1 MKKYLIISIIFLALI
16 ISLGISIKSCSNLKQ
31 EKARL
36 ENNQDVLIK
45 SNTLFKVKDS
55 LNATKINALTLNLS
69 SAKEYYQRLIKE
81 AKEAG
86 IKEGRINSITELGTN
101 TSDTIIVTLK
111 DSIIIYD
118 DTLKCF
124 DYNDEF
130 MAMKGCIRNDSLS
143 LNYSNTDT
151 LIQFVSRVPK
161 KWWFFKWGT
170 KAIEQTIISK
180 NPKTKFT
187 YQKYIEIK

>member
-1 MKKYLIISIIFLALI
+1 MKKYIIIAIIFLTLI
-16 ISLGISIKSCSNLKQ
+16 ISLGISIKSCSNIEQ
-31 EKARL
+31 DKARL

-86 IKEGRINSITELGTN
+86 IKKGRINSITELGTN

-111 DSIIIYD
+111 DSIIIY

-161 KWWFFKWGT
+161 QWWFFKWGT

-180 NPKTKFT
+180 NPKTKFI

>member
-1 MKKYLIISIIFLALI
+1 MKKNIVIIVIILILSIA
-16 ISLGISIKSCSNLKQ
+16 LGISIKSCSNLKQ

-36 ENNQDVLIK
+36 ENNQDTLIK
-45 SNTLFKVKDS
+45 SNTLFKTKDS

-69 SAKEYYQRLIKE
+69 SAKDYYQRLIKE

-86 IKEGRINSITELGTN
+86 IKEGRINSITELGTT

-111 DSIIIYD
+111 DSIVIY

-130 MAMKGCIRNDSLS
+130 MAMEGCIKNDSLS
-143 LNYSNTDT
+143 LNYSNQDS

-161 KWWFFKWGT
+161 QFWFFKWGT
-170 KAIEQTIISK
+170 KAIQQTIISK
-180 NPKTKFT
+180 NPKTTFT

>member
-1 MKKYLIISIIFLALI
+1 MKKYIIIVAIILILSIAL
-16 ISLGISIKSCSNLKQ
+16 GVSIKSCSNLKQ

-36 ENNQDVLIK
+36 ENNQDILIK

-101 TSDTIIVTLK
+101 TSDTIIVRIK

-118 DTLKCF
+118 TLKCF
-124 DYNDEF
+124 NYNDEF
-130 MAMKGCIRNDSLS
+130 MEMKGCIRNDSLS

>member
-1 MKKYLIISIIFLALI
+1 MKKYIILAIIFLVLI
-16 ISLGISIKSCSNLKQ
+16 ISLGVSVKSCSNLKQ
-31 EKARL
+31 EKVKL

-45 SNTLFKVKDS
+45 SNTLFKIKDS

-69 SAKEYYQRLIKE
+69 SAKEYYQRLIKD
-81 AKEAG
+81 AKQAG
-86 IKEGRINSITELGTN
+86 IKEGRINSITEFGTN
-101 TSDTIIVTLK
+101 TLDTIIIRLK

-118 DTLKCF
+118 TLKCF
-124 DYNDEF
+124 NYNDEF
-130 MAMKGCIRNDSLS
+130 MVMKGCIKNDSLS

-161 KWWFFKWGT
+161 QWWFFKWGT
-170 KAIEQTIISK
+170 KAIQQTIISK
-180 NPKTKFT
+180 NPKTQFT

>member
-1 MKKYLIISIIFLALI
+1 MKKNIVIIVIILILSIA
-16 ISLGISIKSCSNLKQ
+16 LGISIKSCSNLKQ

-36 ENNQDVLIK
+36 ENNQDTLIK
-45 SNTLFKVKDS
+45 SNTLFKIKDS

-69 SAKEYYQRLIKE
+69 SAKDYYQRLIKE

-86 IKEGRINSITELGTN
+86 IKEGRINSITELGTT

-111 DSIIIYD
+111 DSIVIY

-130 MAMKGCIRNDSLS
+130 MAMEGCIKNDSLS
-143 LNYSNTDT
+143 LNYSNQDS

-161 KWWFFKWGT
+161 QFWFFKWGT
-170 KAIEQTIISK
+170 KAIQQTIISK
-180 NPKTKFT
+180 NPKTTFT

>member
-1 MKKYLIISIIFLALI
+1 MKKYIIIAIIFLTLI

-45 SNTLFKVKDS
+45 SNTLFKTKDS
-55 LNATKINALTLNLS
+55 LNATKIDALTLNLS
-69 SAKEYYQRLIKE
+69 SAKDYYQRLIKE

-101 TSDTIIVTLK
+101 TSDTIIIRLR

-118 DTLKCF
+118 TLKCF
-124 DYNDEF
+124 NYNDEF

-143 LNYSNTDT
+143 LNYSNQDS

-161 KWWFFKWGT
+161 QWWFFKWGT
-170 KAIEQTIISK
+170 KAIQQTIISK

>member
-1 MKKYLIISIIFLALI
+1 MKKYLLTAAIILIISIAL
-16 ISLGISIKSCSNLKQ
+16 GVSIKSCSNLKE
-31 EKARL
+31 EKTRL

-86 IKEGRINSITELGTN
+86 VKEGRINSITELGTN
-101 TSDTIIVTLK
+101 TSDTIIVRLK
-111 DSIIIYD
+111 DSIIIY

-130 MAMKGCIRNDSLS
+130 MDMKGCIRNDSLS
-143 LNYSNTDT
+143 LNYSNTDS

-161 KWWFFKWGT
+161 QWWFFKWGT
-170 KAIEQTIISK
+170 KAIQQTIISK

>member
-1 MKKYLIISIIFLALI
+1 MKKYIVITVIILILSIA
-16 ISLGISIKSCSNLKQ
+16 LGISIKSYSNLKQ

-45 SNTLFKVKDS
+45 SNTLFKTKDS

-101 TSDTIIVTLK
+101 TLDTIILTLK
-111 DSIIIYD
+111 DSIIIY

-130 MAMKGCIRNDSLS
+130 MEMKGCIRNDSLS

-170 KAIEQTIISK
+170 KAIEQTIVSK